1 MGDLIGWQ
9 YHYLSV
15 ITVEQQEW
23 MIEQGF
29 HDNTEHNYVFAFVF
43 KKIAGKIPGNHR
55 WGNTKARRKKQ

>member
-1 MGDLIGWQ
+1 
-9 YHYLSV
+9 
-15 ITVEQQEW
+15 

-55 WGNTKARRKKQ
+55 WGNTKARRKKH

>member
-1 MGDLIGWQ
+1 
-9 YHYLSV
+9 
-15 ITVEQQEW
+15 

-55 WGNTKARRKKQ
+55 WGNTKAGRKKQYTKIQSKRLRREWILWSRG